1 MAAGPRNLTAPIGV
15 VTIQVQLA
23 PVLEDGAS
31 EEGKKAAWTVLPCH
45 LVFGKKHTPAAHAG
59 RGDAPA
65 DPMPIDGVVRAHGQ
79 FNTRADEVMDAWTH
93 VRAGQSW
100 AGVRCLGVALAH
112 IPADTPVEE
121 NPGVGRF
128 SVAVSGA
135 VNIACN
141 RELLTDALPGDIL
154 YWEKKPAGIQYI
166 GAPAGHRSATI
177 RCAVTKDSGDD
188 RTEYLDNNVAVR
200 ASLAHDPIAL
210 AFLLKPDQRQMTY
223 EKAARIIEA
232 DSVGTV
238 GGRIGRLLALGPEGT
253 NECRVLL
260 DL

>member
-15 VTIQVQLA
+15 VAIQAQLA

-59 RGDAPA
+59 RGDVPP
-65 DPMPIDGVVRAHGQ
+65 DNTPIDGVVWAHGQ

-93 VRAGQSW
+93 VRAGQPW
-100 AGVRCLGVALAH
+100 DNVRCLGVALAH

-154 YWEKKPAGIQYI
+154 YWKREPAEIHYI
-166 GAPAGHRSATI
+166 GTPAGHRSATI
-177 RCAVTKDSGDD
+177 KCAVTKDADNDRGDW
-188 RTEYLDNNVAVR
+188 LDNNVAVR
-200 ASLAHDPIAL
+200 ASLAHDPVAL
-210 AFLLKPDQRQMTY
+210 AFLLKPDTKQMTY
-223 EKAARIIEA
+223 KKAEGIIEA
-232 DSVGTV
+232 DSVGNV